1 MKGIFWGSMSFQ
13 AGTGHFIPCTKWDSV
28 AHSKRRKGSE
38 ISWWKITCLHP
49 ITSLQTL
56 VAVPLVEKLSNVC
69 YTISPPSPAFLKHSQ
84 ISLGQR
90 ASQTKMVL
98 ESQADRVSSFF
109 LPLPLVLLS
118 LPSSFLPSF
127 FFLFLFISFFLKHS
141 YSKAYALAFVVKP
154 NSVVVKEINERG
166 SNRATC
172 LKSFHFCKY
181 CFIPQSPQCS
191 IFTDLTNRFPS
202 LPFFSFSS
210 LSP

>member
-1 MKGIFWGSMSFQ
+1 MKNNFPAPNNKSADLI
-13 AGTGHFIPCTKWDSV
+13 
-28 AHSKRRKGSE
+28 
-38 ISWWKITCLHP
+38 
-49 ITSLQTL
+49 
-56 VAVPLVEKLSNVC
+56 AVPLVEKLSNVC

-109 LPLPLVLLS
+109 LPLPLVPLS

-202 LPFFSFSS
+202 LPFFFFFFSFPLEFFYFSLVLFHFSS
-210 LSP
+210 LLCSI